1 MLKELWKTRP
11 LESWAKCKELRLNAY
26 REIAN
31 AHAEG
36 KLVATGS
43 VGASVILASGL
54 GPYVH
59 LGAEPYGASIAT
71 DPALSQLCTEAYEA
85 RNFARDTCSYFRNY
99 LGSMWVDKFSF
110 GGPFPR
116 PDLIVTSHIC
126 DTHAKWF
133 QVVAENFEIPWFSLE
148 IPPPYHEALL
158 EDRVEYMAGLVYDC
172 IEWMEKTF
180 HKKYDDERF
189 IEAIHTEC
197 ETESLFAEIC
207 YLNQA
212 VPAPLDQKQLFT
224 FYAPSAAFRYKKESV
239 DFYRFLRDEVED
251 RVKNKIASVATERCR
266 LIHDSQ
272 PPWYFMGLYRVLEQY
287 GAVCVGSQYC
297 FAFAHFEIDKDGIWK
312 PAKTPRQL
320 GLELKNRDDAVRY
333 YARKT
338 VNKPIWIGVFGM
350 ATDKSSQVL
359 QIIQQW
365 KANGLI
371 IHLNRGCEGLAG
383 QQLETKLACQQ
394 AGIPTMTY
402 EGNMGD
408 KREFDEAQ
416 TIDRLESF
424 MENLGLKKQI

>member
-1 MLKELWKTRP
+1 MLKQLWKTRP
-11 LESWAKCKELRLNAY
+11 LESWNKCKELRVKAY
-26 REIAN
+26 QEIAN

-43 VGASVILASGL
+43 VGCSVILPSGL
-54 GPYVH
+54 GDYVH

-71 DPALSQLCTEAYEA
+71 DPTFSQLCSEAYES

-99 LGSMWVDKFSF
+99 LGSMWVDKFHF
-110 GGPFPR
+110 GGPFPK
-116 PDLIVTSHIC
+116 PDVVITSHIC

-133 QVVAENFEIPWFSLE
+133 QIVAEHYGIPWYAIE
-148 IPPPYHEALL
+148 VPPPFANSGVEAQ
-158 EDRVEYMAGLVYDC
+158 VEYMAGIVYDC

-180 HKKYDDERF
+180 KRKYDDERF
-189 IEAIHTEC
+189 IEAIHNES

-224 FYAPSAAFRYKKESV
+224 FYAPSAAFRYKRESV
-239 DFYRFLRDEVED
+239 EFYRFLRDEIED
-251 RVKNKIASVATERCR
+251 RVKNHIASIATERCR
-266 LIHDSQ
+266 LVHDSQ
-272 PPWYFMGLYRVLEQY
+272 PPWFFMGLYRILEQY
-287 GAVCVGSQYC
+287 GAVCIGSQYC
-297 FAFAHFEIDKDGIWK
+297 FAFAHFDIDEEGVWK

-320 GLELKNRDDAVRY
+320 GIQLKTRDDAVRY

-338 VNKPIWIGVFGM
+338 VTRPIWKGVFGL
-350 ATDKSSQVL
+350 ASHKSSQVL
-359 QIIQQW
+359 GLIRQW
-365 KANGLI
+365 RGDGLI

-383 QQLETKLACQQ
+383 HQLETRLACQQ
-394 AGIPTMTY
+394 AGIPVMTY

-408 KREFDEAQ
+408 KREFDEPQ

-424 MENLGLKKQI
+424 MESLGLRKDA